1 MSHGPQIA
9 LTPQTDERNFPKW
22 AANAPA
28 GKSGHAYPKMLT
40 RLCTKQDRD
49 EWIERNRKIDVNT
62 RQEYWDEKP
71 PKVGTPIP
79 VVATQDLVDSGFAD
93 VLGEPVVV
101 ASAADEA
108 VILDMLGIK
117 AQPAPA
123 GTVKIPIHSPLDA
136 DDDEIDPVVQE
147 NTMLKSAL
155 AKMQA
160 QLDRLTAMPAK
171 AAGSKDATKKPKR
184 KKRRAAA
191 KPAAM
196 SLEQMAETGD
206 DD

>member
-22 AANAPA
+22 QLNAPA

-49 EWIERNRKIDVNT
+49 EWIEKNRKIDRTT
-62 RQEYWDEKP
+62 REEYWDERP
-71 PKVGTPIP
+71 PRVGSPIP
-79 VVATQDLVDSGFAD
+79 VLATDELVDAGLAD
-93 VLGEPVVV
+93 VMGDPVTVQ
-101 ASAADEA
+101 SAADEVKVKA
-108 VILDMLGIK
+108 MLGIE
-117 AQPAPA
+117 AAPAPA
-123 GTVKIPIHSPLDA
+123 GTVKIPIHSPIDL
-136 DDDEIDPVVQE
+136 DDDVDPVVQE

-160 QLDRLTAMPAK
+160 QMDRLTAAPAK
-171 AAGSKDATKKPKR
+171 AADPKSTKKKPKR
-184 KKRRAAA
+184 KKRAAA
-191 KPAAM
+191 LRTV

-206 DD
+206 ED